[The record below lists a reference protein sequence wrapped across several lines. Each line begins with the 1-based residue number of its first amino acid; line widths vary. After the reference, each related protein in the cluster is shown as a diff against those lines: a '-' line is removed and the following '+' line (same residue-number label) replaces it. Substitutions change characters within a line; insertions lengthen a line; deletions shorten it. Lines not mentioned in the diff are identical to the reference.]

1 MHAVMVAGGT
11 PTPDD
16 PLYAYTGGRPKA
28 LLEVAGKPMAQW
40 VMDALDS
47 AASVEAIVVVG
58 LEAASGLRAHK
69 PVRFVTDRH
78 GLLPNSQAGLA
89 EVRAMDRSAAQ
100 AMILSGDIPAL
111 TSAIVEARIRSADPA
126 ADLDYIAIDRRV
138 MEARFPNARRTYVR
152 LRGLEV
158 CGGDMNIVRV
168 DLATDDRLW
177 ELLLAARK
185 SVWRQASLVGWDTL
199 FFLLLRRLELEVAVQ
214 RVSRRLHIRGRAH
227 LFPHAEAGMDVDK
240 PHQLELIRRD
250 LESRGKPDSGP

>member
-1 MHAVMVAGGT
+1 
-11 PTPDD
+11 
-16 PLYAYTGGRPKA
+16 
-28 LLEVAGKPMAQW
+28 
-40 VMDALDS
+40 
-47 AASVEAIVVVG
+47 
-58 LEAASGLRAHK
+58 
-69 PVRFVTDRH
+69 
-78 GLLPNSQAGLA
+78 
-89 EVRAMDRSAAQ
+89 
-100 AMILSGDIPAL
+100 
-111 TSAIVEARIRSADPA
+111 
-126 ADLDYIAIDRRV
+126 
-138 MEARFPNARRTYVR
+138 MEARFPNARRSYVH

-177 ELLLAARK
+177 ERLLAARK

-250 LESRGKPDSGP
+250 LASRGKPDSRP